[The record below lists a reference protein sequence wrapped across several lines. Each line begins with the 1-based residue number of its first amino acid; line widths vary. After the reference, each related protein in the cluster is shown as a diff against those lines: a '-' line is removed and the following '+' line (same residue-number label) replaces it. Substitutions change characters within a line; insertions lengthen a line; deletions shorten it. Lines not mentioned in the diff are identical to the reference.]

1 MNDRPDQEL
10 RRMVRSISQASL
22 SRRAAFGGLAAV
34 AAGGV
39 LSACGSPAQGGK
51 VASAAPTDLSDVD
64 KLVNWSNWPLYMDED
79 AGKYPTLEAFTKKTG
94 IKVNYTPDYLDNE
107 EFFAK
112 VQPLLA
118 GGQDTGRDMWVSTGW
133 MVDRLISLGYIQPLN
148 KDNIPN
154 AANLEPALKDVSYDP
169 GRVYSLPWQGIFSGI
184 GYNLERTGGR
194 KVTSMD
200 QLLHDKT
207 LKGKVVLLSEMRD
220 TVGLMLME
228 QKKRLDNF
236 TADDF
241 ASAISTLQ
249 DAKDA
254 GQLRGFSGN
263 SYAEDLNQG
272 VVAASVVWAG
282 DVAQLAV
289 ENKNLGVTL
298 PEAGFTVSYDN
309 LVIPALAKHK
319 TNAEKLI
326 NYYYDPAVM
335 AEVSAYVNYLCPV
348 VGVKDILLKSAD
360 KDKVAVA
367 SNQLVFPDEAT
378 MARGQR
384 FRALTPEEDTS
395 FTRQY
400 QALVTG

>member
-118 GGQDTGRDMWVSTGW
+118 GGQDTGRDMWVSTDW
-133 MVDRLISLGYIQPLN
+133 MVARLISLGYIQPLN

-154 AANLEPALKDVSYDP
+154 AANLEPSLKDVSYDP

-207 LKGKVVLLSEMRD
+207 LKGQGGAAQRD
-220 TVGLMLME
+220 
-228 QKKRLDNF
+228 
-236 TADDF
+236 A
-241 ASAISTLQ
+241 
-249 DAKDA
+249 
-254 GQLRGFSGN
+254 
-263 SYAEDLNQG
+263 
-272 VVAASVVWAG
+272 
-282 DVAQLAV
+282 
-289 ENKNLGVTL
+289 
-298 PEAGFTVSYDN
+298 
-309 LVIPALAKHK
+309 
-319 TNAEKLI
+319 
-326 NYYYDPAVM
+326 
-335 AEVSAYVNYLCPV
+335 
-348 VGVKDILLKSAD
+348 
-360 KDKVAVA
+360 
-367 SNQLVFPDEAT
+367 
-378 MARGQR
+378 
-384 FRALTPEEDTS
+384 
-395 FTRQY
+395 
-400 QALVTG
+400 